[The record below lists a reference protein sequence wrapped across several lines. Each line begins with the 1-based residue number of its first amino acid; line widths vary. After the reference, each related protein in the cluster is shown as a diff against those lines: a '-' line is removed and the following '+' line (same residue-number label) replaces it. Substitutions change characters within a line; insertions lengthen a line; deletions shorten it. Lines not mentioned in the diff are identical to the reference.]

1 MMATLLLA
9 IELVTLAAYLVYVAP
24 NLPDCLLETVVLCAL
39 VLLCAGL
46 QYR

>member
-9 IELVTLAAYLVYVAP
+9 IELVTLSTFLVYVAP
-24 NLPDCLLETVVLCAL
+24 NLPDCLLESVVLCGL
-39 VLLCAGL
+39 VVLCAGL